1 MHFKKGTIE
10 ALKGIF
16 SYCNR
21 LDTFESRMSFEEF
34 KKEFLEY
41 SGNEAEILREYWY
54 KCKCRR
60 VFSQG
65 RTTPSCVNG
74 HLPDDFY
81 SEWDATTKDFERLFL
96 GIYLTQ
102 EFFETDPSST
112 LQYGFNCFQ
121 NFPSP
126 STPIGRKFRDI
137 ENKVRSL
144 EEIKSEYRTSLK
156 HLKILKSMQ
165 EEDSLIRS
173 DGFFTSIKEEN

>member
-21 LDTFESRMSFEEF
+21 LDTFESRMNFEEF

-54 KCKCRR
+54 ASKCRR
-60 VFSQG
+60 VFSLG
-65 RTTPSCVNG
+65 RTNPSCVNG

-81 SEWDATTKDFERLFL
+81 SEWDATTKDFKRLFL
-96 GIYLTQ
+96 GNYLTQ

-112 LQYGFNCFQ
+112 LKYGFNCFQ
-121 NFPSP
+121 NYPSP
-126 STPIGRKFRDI
+126 ITPIGRKFGDI
-137 ENKVRSL
+137 ANKVRSL
-144 EEIKSEYRTSLK
+144 EEIKSQYKTSLM
-156 HLKILKSMQ
+156 HFKILKSMQ
-165 EEDSLIRS
+165 EEDSLIRKDS
-173 DGFFTSIKEEN
+173 FFPSLKEAI